1 MTTFIE
7 NELHLRAALNIN
19 VAAMELSKLGLI
31 IRRMQ
36 SKAEALIEVAPN
48 TTLTPEKSTDHWHM
62 ATVMSV
68 RICWSA
74 KGEIENE

>member
-1 MTTFIE
+1 MPTFAE
-7 NELHLRAALNIN
+7 NALHLQAANNIRLA
-19 VAAMELSKLGLI
+19 VMELSKLGLI

-36 SKAEALIEVAPN
+36 SKAEALIEIAPN

-62 ATVMSV
+62 ATVMSCKV
-68 RICWSA
+68 CWSA